1 MAGERKDIVDMKCLK
16 NENGEV
22 LVEADAVKERW
33 REYMERLLNIEND
46 WDGVLEGDKVEGPC
60 ELINEKEVEEAIK
73 VMKAGK
79 AGKAGGTSEMVG
91 EMLKAAGKKG
101 IKRLT
106 ELCNQVVREGAIP
119 REWQLSTLIPIFKG
133 KGDPM
138 ECGSYRAVKLLEH
151 GMKVLEGVLEK
162 RLRQKVKI
170 DDMQFGF
177 VPGKGTVDAIFMV
190 RQLHE
195 KFLEKRKDLFFVFVD
210 LEKAFDR
217 VPREVVRWALRQLGV
232 GRMASPKQ

>member
-1 MAGERKDIVDMKCLK
+1 MWRQEEAKKAVTKAQQKKRFEKDWIQKEGQRSVYINCRIAKQMTGERKDIVDTKCLK
-16 NENGEV
+16 NESGEV

-33 REYMERLLNIEND
+33 REYMERLLNIENN

-79 AGKAGGTSEMVG
+79 AGGPPEVVG

-138 ECGSYRAVKLLEH
+138 ECGSYRAVKLLEY
-151 GMKVLEGVLEK
+151 GMKVLKGVLEETETEGEN
-162 RLRQKVKI
+162 R
-170 DDMQFGF
+170 
-177 VPGKGTVDAIFMV
+177 
-190 RQLHE
+190 
-195 KFLEKRKDLFFVFVD
+195 
-210 LEKAFDR
+210 
-217 VPREVVRWALRQLGV
+217 
-232 GRMASPKQ
+232 